1 MVTSTSNTGTNS
13 EFDSHRGFAAIDAF
27 FKGSSSDVNPS
38 LAKLDA
44 STFTTKHHHRRGVGA
59 QADAPSS
66 TTASTNTLN
75 QSKQE
80 QRILQVGS
88 QRRRKRPGYNDDD
101 EDDQDVEPNN
111 DNGDSGDEVDE
122 EKGRTAM
129 IHDINNKKIVYLKA
143 MSTATT
149 SAVSPQQMKKKQ
161 GKKERKLQQTD
172 SVSGENVEKGKGNCD
187 ESATNNSKNAVRLE
201 LNEEDEVEN
210 TKQHEK
216 PKRKRKKIRSK
227 QKNIR
232 KDHRDVKPSHLLQ
245 QGGRPLT
252 AETRA
257 KLNAPI
263 IMKQPL

>member
-1 MVTSTSNTGTNS
+1 MVTSTSNTGNNS

-88 QRRRKRPGYNDDD
+88 QRRRKRQGYNDDD

-111 DNGDSGDEVDE
+111 DNGDSDDEVDE

-129 IHDINNKKIVYLKA
+129 IHDINNKKIGYLKA
-143 MSTATT
+143 MSTAAS
-149 SAVSPQQMKKKQ
+149 SALFPQRMKKKQ

-172 SVSGENVEKGKGNCD
+172 SVSGENEENLGKD
-187 ESATNNSKNAVRLE
+187 ESETNNSKNAVRQE
-201 LNEEDEVEN
+201 LIEEDEVEN
-210 TKQHEK
+210 AKQHEK